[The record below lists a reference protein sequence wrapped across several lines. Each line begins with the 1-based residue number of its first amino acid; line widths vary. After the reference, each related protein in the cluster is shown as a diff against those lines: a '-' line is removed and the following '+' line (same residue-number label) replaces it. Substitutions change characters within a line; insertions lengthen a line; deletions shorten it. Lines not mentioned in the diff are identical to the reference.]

1 MPSMCEQETLEFG
14 QSGHP
19 IVVMAFGWTHLM
31 ENRTVPRLCNSW
43 KIELLLPLYHYLMF
57 LGSVLWF
64 FGHEYCMT
72 CSSSRYY
79 REQQPFKLWRHCLQH
94 GTSQI
99 HDPRIFTLF
108 SYTNQ
113 SIHANFPS
121 SFFFSFFFFFF
132 FANISFF
139 DFRPKSETLQ

>member
-1 MPSMCEQETLEFG
+1 
-14 QSGHP
+14 
-19 IVVMAFGWTHLM
+19 MAFGWTHLM

-43 KIELLLPLYHYLMF
+43 KIELLLPLYHYLMS

-72 CSSSRYY
+72 CSSSRHY

-121 SFFFSFFFFFF
+121 FFFFSLFFFPFCPTFLSL
-132 FANISFF
+132 IS
-139 DFRPKSETLQ
+139 DLNRRHCSEVASYSRLYPGGVVYF